1 MVGFIVPRPP
11 VGKCCIGFVMKTG
24 FDTSKGKLI
33 RRVVAHAENP
43 SIEEKD
49 GLWIILFLLF
59 CSLLTAAYV
68 LEQGLKN

>member
-1 MVGFIVPRPP
+1 
-11 VGKCCIGFVMKTG
+11 MKTG